1 MTRGFE
7 LRVYATAPQ
16 SKDVDAPEYARR
28 VSDVARWSEEAGCHG
43 VLVYTDN
50 GIIDPWLVAQR
61 VIEATERL
69 RPLIAVQPVYMHP
82 YSVAKMITSLAYLHG
97 RAVDLNIVGGWVP
110 QRPAGAG

>member
-1 MTRGFE
+1 M
-7 LRVYATAPQ
+7 
-16 SKDVDAPEYARR
+16 
-28 VSDVARWSEEAGCHG
+28 
-43 VLVYTDN
+43 
-50 GIIDPWLVAQR
+50 
-61 VIEATERL
+61 IEATERL